1 MNFSISSANMTILI
15 SNIFIFLLFLIFRNQ
30 KVRFNLGLPILIGFI
45 FLICLRMM
53 FPIEILS
60 LSHNIYLPETLT
72 IFIGEL
78 RRVRFFNDNISWW
91 NVLEIFWG
99 CGILYSLM
107 NYLKN
112 NFYFYQFVKKYA
124 NPLDASSKQ
133 MQAFSL
139 ITKKYS
145 KKNIHKIRELQ
156 LPLIKSPI
164 IYGLRKPFILLPE
177 GLELSDSEWYYVF
190 LHEANHYIH
199 KDLYIKLFLYI
210 ICMIYWW
217 NPLCYFLKKESDLIL
232 EMRIDQTLVNTQNQ
246 KSEYLS
252 CLLKVVSYQVTDSL
266 PTPAFSISF
275 CNSVLAQRFNALTKD
290 TKQSDSCFF
299 KLVTLIAVIFL
310 YFGSYFIIFEDNY
323 FPADQFTEEIIIPS
337 KDNCFII
344 ECPDGQYDFYLLG
357 KYIETLPDK
366 NYCVSDINIYKNI
379 KEARKHEKI
388 FLEK

>member
-1 MNFSISSANMTILI
+1 
-15 SNIFIFLLFLIFRNQ
+15 
-30 KVRFNLGLPILIGFI
+30 
-45 FLICLRMM
+45 
-53 FPIEILS
+53 
-60 LSHNIYLPETLT
+60 
-72 IFIGEL
+72 
-78 RRVRFFNDNISWW
+78 
-91 NVLEIFWG
+91 
-99 CGILYSLM
+99 
-107 NYLKN
+107 
-112 NFYFYQFVKKYA
+112 
-124 NPLDASSKQ
+124 
-133 MQAFSL
+133 
-139 ITKKYS
+139 
-145 KKNIHKIRELQ
+145 
-156 LPLIKSPI
+156 
-164 IYGLRKPFILLPE
+164 
-177 GLELSDSEWYYVF
+177 
-190 LHEANHYIH
+190 
-199 KDLYIKLFLYI
+199 
-210 ICMIYWW
+210 MIYWW

-344 ECPDGQYDFYLLG
+344 KCPDGQYDFYLLG

-366 NYCVSDINIYKNI
+366 NYCVSDISIYKNI

>member
-1 MNFSISSANMTILI
+1 
-15 SNIFIFLLFLIFRNQ
+15 
-30 KVRFNLGLPILIGFI
+30 
-45 FLICLRMM
+45 
-53 FPIEILS
+53 
-60 LSHNIYLPETLT
+60 
-72 IFIGEL
+72 
-78 RRVRFFNDNISWW
+78 
-91 NVLEIFWG
+91 
-99 CGILYSLM
+99 
-107 NYLKN
+107 
-112 NFYFYQFVKKYA
+112 
-124 NPLDASSKQ
+124 
-133 MQAFSL
+133 
-139 ITKKYS
+139 
-145 KKNIHKIRELQ
+145 
-156 LPLIKSPI
+156 
-164 IYGLRKPFILLPE
+164 
-177 GLELSDSEWYYVF
+177 
-190 LHEANHYIH
+190 
-199 KDLYIKLFLYI
+199 
-210 ICMIYWW
+210 MIYWW

-310 YFGSYFIIFEDNY
+310 YFGSYFIIFEDN
-323 FPADQFTEEIIIPS
+323 
-337 KDNCFII
+337 CFII
-344 ECPDGQYDFYLLG
+344 KCPDGQYDFYLLG